1 MRPGCACTGDE
12 RHDCRYHGPPLPEL
26 PDIVVYLEALEER
39 ILGRPI
45 DKVRLA
51 SPFLVRSYDPPLR
64 AIEGKTVRGLRRIG
78 KRIVWELDEQLFV
91 VIHLMVA
98 GRLKL
103 KKLGTTVPKRLG
115 LCAFD
120 FPDAT
125 ILFTEASKKKRAS
138 LYIVRGEQALA
149 EHDPGGIDVMSAT
162 LEAFKAALTRENHTL
177 KRTMT
182 DPHVFSGIGNAYSD
196 EILHRARLSPVR
208 WTTRLNDQQ
217 IKALHG
223 ATQAVLGTWV
233 ERLREQRGADFPE
246 KVTAFHE
253 EMAVHGKYKQ
263 SCPSCGTSVQRIVRG
278 ASEINYCPT
287 CQTNGKLLADRALSR
302 LLRGDWPKTLEE
314 LDERKTVGRKPDA
327 ARPPPKRGRARKV
340 AAAKK
345 PVVGKLVTPT
355 TTPPLLLFAPGA
367 GASCGSTWMGAWARR
382 LESFSRVVRF
392 DYTYMREGRKR
403 PDHHDKLVATHKHV
417 LASARA
423 RRGGRTVLIGKS
435 MGGRIGCHVSLE
447 ESVDLLVCLGY
458 PLVSA
463 GKTKKVRDEVLIA
476 LTTPVLFVQGT
487 RDKLCPLD
495 KLAEVREK
503 MAARSQVHVVE
514 TGDHSLLCT
523 KTWLK
528 QNGTTQDAV
537 DAGVLAAIAAFVTAE
552 AP

>member
-1 MRPGCACTGDE
+1 
-12 RHDCRYHGPPLPEL
+12 LPEL
-26 PDIVVYLEALEER
+26 PDIAVYIEALEER
-39 ILGRPI
+39 ILGQPI

-103 KKLGTTVPKRLG
+103 KKRGTNVPKRLG

-120 FPDAT
+120 FPDFT
-125 ILFTEASKKKRAS
+125 MMFTEASKKKRAS
-138 LYIVRGEQALA
+138 LYIVRGDEALA
-149 EHDPGGIDVMSAT
+149 DHDPGGIDVMDCT
-162 LEAFKAALTRENHTL
+162 LSDFEAALTRENHTL

-196 EILHRARLSPVR
+196 EILHRAKLSPIK
-208 WTTRLNDQQ
+208 WTTRLTAEE
-217 IKALHG
+217 IVTLHEM
-223 ATQAVLGTWV
+223 TQAVLAEWLQ
-233 ERLREQRGADFPE
+233 RLRSERGTSFPE
-246 KVTAFHE
+246 KVTAFHD

-263 SCPSCGTSVQRIVRG
+263 PCPACGTKVQRIVRG

-314 LDERKTVGRKPDA
+314 LDERKAIGRDPTA
-327 ARPPPKRGRARKV
+327 TRPPKKTRARKTKV
-340 AAAKK
+340 LKRPAT
-345 PVVGKLVTPT
+345 PKLVTRAT
-355 TTPPLLLFAPGA
+355 SPPLLLFAHGA
-367 GASCGSTWMGAWARR
+367 GASSASTWMGTWARR
-382 LESFSRVVRF
+382 LDAIGRVVRF
-392 DYTYMREGRKR
+392 DYTYAREGRKR
-403 PDHHDKLVATHKHV
+403 PDRHDKLVATHREV

-423 RRGGRTVLIGKS
+423 RLGGKTVLIGKS
-435 MGGRIGCHVSLE
+435 MGGRMGCHVSLE
-447 ESVDLLVCLGY
+447 EDVDALVCLGY
-458 PLVSA
+458 PLVSP
-463 GKTKKVRDEVLIA
+463 GKTKKVRDEVLVA
-476 LTTPVLFVQGT
+476 LKTPVLFVQGT

-495 KLAEVREK
+495 LLADVRER
-503 MAARSQVHVVE
+503 MSAPNELHVVD

-528 QNGTTQDAV
+528 QNDTDQDAV
-537 DAGVLAAIAAFVTAE
+537 DAATIAVIDDFITRQTS
-552 AP
+552 P